1 MLCSLYCALRFK
13 QNKTKTKQC
22 ILEVVPYQYLK
33 NSIFIINLH
42 LLHERIN
49 TKTIELVPFEWAF
62 RLLRCSYLVNNAEI
76 NNLVHVQVF
85 LWDKFLK
92 VKLLFKGNVICNS
105 LSSCQLPSI
114 DSEPIYAPLVT
125 CNPNDSVD
133 RISYW

>member
-76 NNLVHVQVF
+76 NNLVRVQVF

-105 LSSCQLPSI
+105 LSLP
-114 DSEPIYAPLVT
+114 
-125 CNPNDSVD
+125 
-133 RISYW
+133 